1 MSLTTRACLVA
12 ATGLISGLWLGRV
25 TAQEFVSRS
34 ENRDMIGA
42 AATPADPAA
51 TLGTEA
57 CIKCH
62 AAETQVWRATPH
74 AQTFEQLH
82 RRPEAKAIAAKLG
95 LTSIK
100 HSGRCVA
107 CHYTQS
113 SVDSGSPHA
122 IAGVSCE
129 SCHGAA
135 AGWIDVH
142 HDYGGHGITRHTESL
157 AHRNARLLTSI
168 RSGMRN
174 PVNVYL
180 MAQSCLRCHTTA
192 DEQLVNVGGHSA
204 GSLDFEF
211 VSWSQGTVRHNFVRT
226 DGQSNDVSDRNRR
239 RVMFVAG
246 MIAEL
251 EASLRATAAATTH
264 ATFGVTVAKRS
275 ARAAARL
282 KSVYAK
288 TASPQLAKILEV
300 FDSVELALDN
310 RGPLTDAAD
319 RIAMLGFAYADSTG
333 GEELAVLDPF
343 IPTPDRYK

>member
-1 MSLTTRACLVA
+1 MSLTFRACFVI
-12 ATGLISGLWLGRV
+12 TSGLLGGLWLGRI
-25 TAQEFVSRS
+25 TADDLVSRS
-34 ENRDMIGA
+34 HHRNMIGTA
-42 AATPADPAA
+42 AAPADPAA
-51 TLGTEA
+51 TLGAEA
-57 CIKCH
+57 CVKCH
-62 AAETQVWRATPH
+62 AAETQVWRTTPH

-82 RRPEAKAIAAKLG
+82 RRPEAKAIVTKLR

-107 CHYTQS
+107 CHYTQQAAGG
-113 SVDSGSPHA
+113 SVHA

-135 AGWIDVH
+135 AGWVNVH
-142 HDYGGHGITRHTESL
+142 HDYGGPGVTRHTESM

-211 VSWSQGTVRHNFVRT
+211 VSWSQGSIRHNFVRT
-226 DGQSNDVSDRNRR
+226 DGQSNEVSDSNRI

-251 EASLRATAAATTH
+251 ESSLRATAAATQH
-264 ATFGVTVAKRS
+264 ATFGVTVAKRA

-282 KSVYAK
+282 KSVQAK
-288 TASPQLAKILEV
+288 TNSPRLAQIIEV

-310 RGPLTDAAD
+310 RGPLTEAAD
-319 RIAMLGFAYADSTG
+319 RIAMLGFAYADAIG
-333 GEELAVLDPF
+333 GDDLAVLDPF
-343 IPTPDRYK
+343 IPAADRWK